1 MVQMFARAKPPAN
14 SRNGLLFTRAG
25 PYAHHL
31 TSACRS
37 VPRLRPTDS
46 VLAIA
51 ARLEKAGFEAWC
63 VGGAIRDSLL
73 GGAPLDW
80 DLATSARPEQV
91 RDLFGRKR
99 TIPVGIEFG
108 TVSVLDGEGTAHEV
122 TTFRHDVRTDGR
134 HAVVEFGASLDEDLA
149 RRDFT
154 INAIA
159 FRPATGELRDPF
171 GGQRDLDARL
181 VRAVGDAEQRM
192 TEDRLRALRAIRF
205 AARFRF
211 AIEARTLAALTNS
224 APHLA
229 RLSAERVQQEI
240 VKTLQQVDAPSEA
253 FRIWRSTGALS
264 VLAPSLAEIDD
275 LSLSTLDFLP
285 KDGAAGRSVPQ
296 RTVNRL
302 AALFLDRPS
311 STAGSVLQALRFS
324 RSDIAWCVT
333 MVDRW
338 RQLHA
343 QIETRLENDA
353 LPDAEVRRLLATIGR
368 LYVRGFFRIASARWH
383 AHTAAGLPA
392 PDSLAVCRLYRRL
405 LRSRFHD
412 PIELA
417 DLAIGGDDLRAAGI
431 APGPIYAKILQSLLD
446 RVLELP
452 ARNTPQALLAEL
464 PDVLAALRASPTISP
479 TH

>member
-1 MVQMFARAKPPAN
+1 MLTT
-14 SRNGLLFTRAG
+14 SRHPR
-25 PYAHHL
+25 
-31 TSACRS
+31 RS
-37 VPRLRPTDS
+37 VHRLRPTDS

-51 ARLEKAGFEAWC
+51 DRLEAAGFEAWC

-80 DLATSARPEQV
+80 DLATSAHPEQV
-91 RDLFGRKR
+91 RNLFGRKR

-108 TVSVLDGEGTAHEV
+108 TVSVLDNAGIAHEV

-159 FRPATGELRDPF
+159 YRPATGELRDPF
-171 GGQRDLDARL
+171 GGQRDLEARL
-181 VRAVGDAEQRM
+181 VRAVGDAEERM
-192 TEDRLRALRAIRF
+192 NEDRLRALRAIRF

-211 AIEARTLAALTNS
+211 AIEARTLAALTTS
-224 APHLA
+224 APHLT

-240 VKTLQQVDAPSEA
+240 TKTLQQVDAPSEA

-275 LSLSTLDFLP
+275 LTLSTLDFLP
-285 KDGAAGRSVPQ
+285 RDGAAGRSVPQ

-311 STAGSVLQALRFS
+311 STAGAVLHSLRFS

-338 RQLHA
+338 RQQDAH
-343 QIETRLENDA
+343 IETRLEHDA
-353 LPDAEVRRLLATIGR
+353 FADAEVRRMLATIGR
-368 LYVRGFFRIASARWH
+368 SYVRGFFRIASARWT
-383 AHTAAGLPA
+383 ARRAAGLSA
-392 PDSLAVCRLYRRL
+392 PNALAVRQLYARL
-405 LRSRFHD
+405 LRSRFRD

-446 RVLELP
+446 RVLEVP

-464 PDVLAALRASPTISP
+464 PDVLAALQASPTISP
-479 TH
+479 SH